1 MLFFGI
7 VLIVNHY
14 LKMVVYDDKDKLCVS
29 ITTSGDIIVQGVS
42 TKVI

>member
-1 MLFFGI
+1 
-7 VLIVNHY
+7 
-14 LKMVVYDDKDKLCVS
+14 MVIYDDKDKFCIS